1 MDKTLSKYEFT
12 ILGSIPSKSNQY
24 NIITKKG
31 ADGKWHGSLKKSD
44 AMDAY
49 EKRFYLQCP
58 YRGLNLKGYFILTVK
73 VFNESN
79 RKDIDNSFK
88 GILDCLQSCQVIKND
103 RQCTE
108 IHAYKF
114 VDKNNPRVEI
124 TITEIEL

>member
-1 MDKTLSKYEFT
+1 MT

-24 NIITKKG
+24 TIITKKG
-31 ADGKWHGSLKKSD
+31 ADGRWHGSLKKSD
-44 AMDAY
+44 AMENY

-58 YRGLNLKGYFILTVK
+58 CRGLNLTGYFILEVRL
-73 VFNESN
+73 FNDSN

-88 GILDCLQSCQVIKND
+88 GILDCLQSCKVIKND

-114 VDKNNPRVEI
+114 VDKVNPRVEI
-124 TITEIEL
+124 KITEVEL